1 MTATETPAPAGVVGT
16 PRLRREDPKLLTGEG
31 RFVDDIQVPGQLWM
45 GMVRSTMAHATITG
59 IDVAAA
65 AAMPGVHTVYTG
77 ADLAGMGLWVAP
89 LPCAWPVTPDMV
101 NPPHY
106 PVVDGEVHHV
116 GDIIAV
122 VLAESR
128 YQAADAAEQ
137 VVVDY
142 EPLPAVASLAAARD
156 DAHQAHSDLVT
167 NKAYRWELIPDPDAL
182 DQAFADAVH
191 RVTCEFTQQRLIPAA
206 MEPRGVLAVPAPYGG
221 DLTLYSASQV
231 PHILKV
237 MVAATTGIPEQ
248 KLRVIAPSVG
258 GGFGAK
264 LNVNPDEILAAALAD
279 HLKRPVRWT
288 ETRSEAAFSTH
299 QGRGQLQRIELAAD
313 AEGRLTGVRVHL
325 DADMGA
331 YMMLITPG
339 VPLLGSFLYTGVY
352 DVPAFGFTCDGWF
365 TNLTPTDAYRGA
377 GRPEASYAIE
387 RAMDRLAVAVGVGPE
402 EIRRRNYLAGGKPF
416 EDLTTASTLVFDSG
430 NYAPNLDRALELAG
444 YADLRAEQQRRRD
457 AGDAK
462 QLGIGLCTY
471 VEICGLAPSRALG
484 GLNYG
489 AGGWEHALVRF
500 LPTGK
505 VEVVS
510 GSTPHGQGHETSW
523 SMIVADKLGVD
534 PDDVT
539 VLHSDTAISP
549 LGLDTYGSRSL
560 AVGGVAIAMACDKVI
575 DKARFIAA
583 HQMEANPDDLEFVN
597 GSFAVRG
604 SPDRSMAIQAV
615 AFGAFTA
622 HDLPDG
628 MEPNL
633 QEQVTFDPPNFAFPF
648 GTHVCVVEVE
658 ETTGRVE
665 LVSYVAVDDCGN
677 QINPMIVEGQ
687 VHGGIV
693 QGVAQALWEGASYDD
708 DGNCRNPSF
717 LDYLVPS
724 AAEMPSITTDF
735 TVTPSTSNPLGVKGV
750 GEAGTI
756 GSAAAVI
763 NAICDALSPY
773 GVDDVAMPA
782 TPHRVWQTIQQAKRR
797 AAPGGGPATTGGA
810 A

>member
-1 MTATETPAPAGVVGT
+1 MSAVGT
-16 PRLRREDPKLLTGEG
+16 PMLRKEDPKLLTGEG
-31 RFVDDIQVPGQLWM
+31 KYVDDIQVTGQLWM
-45 GMVRSTMAHATITG
+45 GMVRSPYAHAKVLG
-59 IDVAAA
+59 IETADAAA
-65 AAMPGVHTVYTG
+65 APGVHAVYTG
-77 ADLAGMGLWVAP
+77 ADLDAMGLWIGP
-89 LPCAWPVTPDMV
+89 LPCAWPVTPDMA
-101 NPPHY
+101 NPPHF
-106 PVVDGEVHHV
+106 PVSTAEVNHV
-116 GDIIAV
+116 GDIVAV
-122 VLAESR
+122 VLADDR
-128 YQAADAAEQ
+128 YRAADAAEL

-142 EPLPAVASLAAARD
+142 DPLPAVASIDAAVAD
-156 DAHQAHSDLVT
+156 EAMAHSDLGT
-167 NKAYRWELIPDPDAL
+167 NKAYHWPLIPDPDAL
-182 DQAFADAVH
+182 EAAFANATHHVDANFV
-191 RVTCEFTQQRLIPAA
+191 QQRMIPSA
-206 MEPRGVLAVPAPYGG
+206 MEPRGVLAVPSPHGG
-221 DLTLYSASQV
+221 DVTLYSATQV

-237 MVAATTGIPEQ
+237 MLAATTGIPES
-248 KLRVIAPSVG
+248 KIRVIAPAVG

-264 LNVNPDEILAAALAD
+264 LNVNPDEILAVTLANK
-279 HLKRPVRWT
+279 LGRPVRWT

-299 QGRGQLQRIELAAD
+299 QGRAQNQRIELAAD
-313 AEGRLTGVRVHL
+313 GDGKLLGVRVHL

-387 RAMDRLAVAVGVGPE
+387 RAMDILASKVGIGPD
-402 EIRRRNYLAGGKPF
+402 EIRRRNYLADGEHF
-416 EDLTTASTLVFDSG
+416 ENLDVPSTLTFDSG
-430 NYAPNLDRALELAG
+430 HYGPPLDRALELAG
-444 YADLRAEQQRRRD
+444 YGDLRAEQQARRD
-457 AGDAK
+457 AGSSK

-484 GLNYG
+484 GLG
-489 AGGWEHALVRF
+489 FGSGGWEHATVRM

-523 SMIVADKLGVD
+523 SQIVADKLGVA
-534 PDDVT
+534 PEDVE

-560 AVGGVAIAMACDKVI
+560 AVGGVAIASACDKVVE
-575 DKARFIAA
+575 KAKLMAA
-583 HQMEANPDDLEFVN
+583 HSMEASADDLEFNSGMFSV
-597 GSFAVRG
+597 AG
-604 SPDRSMAIQAV
+604 SPDKAMAIQEV

-633 QEQVTFDPPNFAFPF
+633 QEQTTWDPPNFAFPF
-648 GTHVCVVEVE
+648 GTHVAVVEIDE
-658 ETTGRVE
+658 DTGNVE
-665 LVSYVAVDDCGN
+665 LLNYVAVDDCGV
-677 QINPMIVEGQ
+677 QVNPMIVEGQ
-687 VHGGIV
+687 VHGGIA
-693 QGVAQALWEGASYDD
+693 QGVGQALWEGANYDE
-708 DGNCRNPSF
+708 DGNCTNPS
-717 LDYLVPS
+717 LMDYLVPS
-724 AAEMPSITTDF
+724 SMEMPNFTLDF

-763 NAICDALSPY
+763 NAVCDALSPH
-773 GVDDVAMPA
+773 GVTDMAMPA
-782 TPHRVWQTIQQAKRR
+782 TPQRVWRAINDAK
-797 AAPGGGPATTGGA
+797 GGA

>member
-1 MTATETPAPAGVVGT
+1 MTATESAPTTTHIGA
-16 PRLRREDPKLLTGEG
+16 RKLRKEDPKLLTGEG
-31 RFVDDIQVPGQLWM
+31 KYVDDIHVPGELWM
-45 GMVRSTMAHATITG
+45 GMVRSTMAHARIGG
-59 IDVAAA
+59 IDTSAAA
-65 AAMPGVHTVYTG
+65 EMPGVHAVYTG
-77 ADLAGMGLWVAP
+77 PELQAMGLWAAP
-89 LPCAWPVTPDMV
+89 LPCAWPVTEDMV

-106 PVVDGEVHHV
+106 PTAVDEVHHV
-116 GDIIAV
+116 GEIVAV
-122 VLAESR
+122 VLADSR
-128 YQAADAAEQ
+128 YGAADAAEQ

-142 EPLPAVASLAAARD
+142 EPLPAVASIAAARD
-156 DAHQAHSDLVT
+156 GDATAHSDLES
-167 NKAYRWELIPDPDAL
+167 NKAYTWALVPDPEAL
-182 DQAFADAVH
+182 DAAFASAAH
-191 RVTCEFTQQRLIPAA
+191 TIKAEFVQQRLIPAA
-206 MEPRGVLAVPAPYGG
+206 MEPRGVLAVPSPAGG
-221 DLTLYSASQV
+221 DITLYSATQV

-237 MVAATTGIPEQ
+237 MVAATTGLPES
-248 KLRVIAPSVG
+248 KLRVIAPAVG

-264 LNVNPDEILAAALAD
+264 LNINPDEMLAVTLANK
-279 HLKRPVRWT
+279 LGRAVRWT

-299 QGRGQLQRIELAAD
+299 QGRGQLQTIEVAAD
-313 AEGRLTGVRVHL
+313 ADGKLKGVRVHL

-352 DVPAFGFTCDGWF
+352 DVPAFGFSCDGYF

-387 RAMDRLAVAVGVGPE
+387 RAMDLLAAEVGVGPD
-402 EIRRRNYLAGGKPF
+402 EIRRRNYLAGGGPF
-416 EDLTTASTLVFDSG
+416 ENLETASTLVFDSG
-430 NYAPNLDRALELAG
+430 NYAPNLEAALEMAG
-444 YADLRAEQQRRRD
+444 YGDLRAEQQRRRD
-457 AGDAK
+457 AGESK
-462 QLGIGLCTY
+462 HLGIGMCTY
-471 VEICGLAPSRALG
+471 VEICGLAPSRALA

-489 AGGWEHALVRF
+489 AGGWEHAVVRF

-510 GSTPHGQGHETSW
+510 GSTPHGQGHETAW
-523 SMIVADKLGVD
+523 SQIVADKLGID

-575 DKARFIAA
+575 DKAKLIAA
-583 HQMEANPDDLEFVN
+583 HQLEANPDDLEFAN
-597 GSFAVRG
+597 GSFTVKG
-604 SPDRSMAIQAV
+604 SPDMTMPIQGV

-622 HDLPDG
+622 HNLPDG

-633 QEQVTFDPPNFAFPF
+633 QEQMTFDPPNFAFPF
-648 GTHVCVVEVE
+648 GTHVCVVEIDE
-658 ETTGRVE
+658 DTGEVK
-665 LVSYVAVDDCGN
+665 LLDYTAVDDCGN
-677 QINPMIVEGQ
+677 QVNPLIVEGQ

-693 QGVAQALWEGASYDD
+693 QGVAQALWEGASYDE
-708 DGNCRNPSF
+708 DGNCRNPSL

-724 AAEMPSITTDF
+724 AAEVPSMKLGATF
-735 TVTPSTSNPLGVKGV
+735 TPSTSNPLGVKGV

-773 GVDDVAMPA
+773 GIKDIEMPA
-782 TPHRVWQTIQQAKRR
+782 TPARVWKTIQQAK
-797 AAPGGGPATTGGA
+797 GGQS
-810 A
+810 

>member
-1 MTATETPAPAGVVGT
+1 MTAVGT
-16 PRLRREDPKLLTGEG
+16 RMLRKEDPELLTGEG
-31 RFVDDIQVPGQLWM
+31 KYVDDIQAVGQLWM
-45 GMVRSTMAHATITG
+45 GMVRSPMAHARIAGVDTS
-59 IDVAAA
+59 AAA
-65 AAMPGVHTVYTG
+65 TAPGVHAVYTG
-77 ADLAGMGLWVAP
+77 PQLQDMGLWGAP

-101 NPPHY
+101 NPPHF
-106 PVVDGEVHHV
+106 PVATDEVHYV
-116 GDIIAV
+116 GEIVAI
-122 VLAESR
+122 VLADTR
-128 YQAADAAEQ
+128 YQAADAAEL
-137 VVVDY
+137 VNVDY
-142 EPLPAVASLAAARD
+142 EPLVAVGSIDAAVA
-156 DAHQAHSDLVT
+156 DAVTAHSNLTT
-167 NKAYRWELIPDPDAL
+167 NKAYHWPLIPDQAAL
-182 DQAFADAVH
+182 DAAFANATHHITANFV
-191 RVTCEFTQQRLIPAA
+191 QQRLIPMA
-206 MEPRGVLAVPAPYGG
+206 MEPRGVLAVPAPHGG
-221 DLTLYSASQV
+221 DVTLYSSTQV

-237 MVAATTGIPEQ
+237 MIAAVTGLPEHRV
-248 KLRVIAPSVG
+248 RVIAPSVG

-264 LNVNPDEILAAALAD
+264 LNINADEILAVTLAVR
-279 HLKRPVRWT
+279 LGRPVRWT

-299 QGRGQLQRIELAAD
+299 QGRGQNQRIELAAD
-313 AEGRLTGVRVHL
+313 ANGKLLGCRVHL

-387 RAMDRLAVAVGVGPE
+387 RAMDLLALEVGVGPD
-402 EIRRRNYLAGGKPF
+402 EIRRRNYLAGGEKF
-416 EDLTTASTLVFDSG
+416 ENLTVASTLVFDSG
-430 NYAPNLDRALELAG
+430 HYTPNLDAALALSDYDG
-444 YADLRAEQQRRRD
+444 LRAEQKRRRD
-457 AGDAK
+457 AGVTK

-489 AGGWEHALVRF
+489 AGGWEHAVVRF

-523 SMIVADKLGVD
+523 SQIVADKLGID
-534 PDDVT
+534 PADIT

-560 AVGGVAIAMACDKVI
+560 SVGGVAIAMACDKVV
-575 DKARFIAA
+575 DKARLIAA
-583 HQMEANPDDLEFVN
+583 HQLEANPDDLEFVG
-597 GSFAVRG
+597 GSFTVKG
-604 SPDRSMAIQAV
+604 SPDKTVPIQAV

-622 HDLPDG
+622 HNLPDG

-648 GTHVCVVEVE
+648 GTHVAVVEVDE
-658 ETTGRVE
+658 ETGFVQ
-665 LVSYVAVDDCGN
+665 LVDYIAVDDCGN
-677 QINPMIVEGQ
+677 QINPLIVEGQ

-693 QGVAQALWEGASYDD
+693 QGVAQALWEVASYDD
-708 DGNCRNPSF
+708 EGNCKNPSM
-717 LDYLVPS
+717 LDYLIPSPAEVPS
-724 AAEMPSITTDF
+724 LKTGF

-763 NAICDALSPY
+763 NAICDALSPH
-773 GVDDVAMPA
+773 GIKDIAMPA
-782 TPHRVWQTIQQAKRR
+782 TPQRVWEAIHAS
-797 AAPGGGPATTGGA
+797 
-810 A
+810 